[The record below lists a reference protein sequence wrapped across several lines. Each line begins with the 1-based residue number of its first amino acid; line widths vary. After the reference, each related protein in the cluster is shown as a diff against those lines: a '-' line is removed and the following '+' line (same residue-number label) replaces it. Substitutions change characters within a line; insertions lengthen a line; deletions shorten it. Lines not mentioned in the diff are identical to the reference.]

1 MPIHDPFAAYSKTL
15 TDPVTGGFAITPD
28 DDTEL
33 AAVTRALLVT
43 GAGSVTAEMKDGMTL
58 TLPALGPGVLYPF
71 RVVRVLATGTTAT
84 GILGLY

>member
-1 MPIHDPFAAYSKTL
+1 MPIHDPFATYSKTL

-28 DDTEL
+28 DEAEL
-33 AAVTRALLVT
+33 QTVTRVLMVS

-84 GILGLY
+84 GIVGLY